1 MTIKKLYRF
10 TILSLLIFAFLV
22 GTLLTGCA
30 RHPSPE
36 ELNQL
41 EQTKKAALAAEEE
54 AEAKAQERME
64 WEEKLKQKQE
74 ELNQAEED
82 LKAVQEAVAEKK

>member
-1 MTIKKLYRF
+1 MTIKKLCRF

-41 EQTKKAALAAEEE
+41 EQTKAAALAAEEE

-64 WEEKLKQKQE
+64 WEQKLKQKQE